1 MAAGWT
7 CGSRGDRGALM
18 AFLYLFTN
26 NWALWGVGVAL
37 MVLL

>member
-1 MAAGWT
+1 
-7 CGSRGDRGALM
+7 LM
-18 AFLYLFTN
+18 AYPYLFTN

>member
-1 MAAGWT
+1 VAAAAIGV
-7 CGSRGDRGALM
+7 ALM
-18 AFLYLFTN
+18 AYLYIFTN

>member
-1 MAAGWT
+1 MAY
-7 CGSRGDRGALM
+7 
-18 AFLYLFTN
+18 LYIFTN